1 MEKKKSIQHFA
12 IEFFREI
19 KETTLSDLLGFD
31 FQSDTDP
38 RHSNY
43 PDIIYLG
50 KSFYLRIFAHKWINV
65 SWFVLILHCC
75 NNAKLEIFILRAKET

>member
-65 SWFVLILHCC
+65 S
-75 NNAKLEIFILRAKET
+75 